1 MATKSDRKSIE
12 GLKNIYFT
20 LRNSLFVYRWIVNF
34 KSTLQWIF
42 LKKKFR
48 KPGAIDITFSKIM
61 GDLDKDGIAFTS
73 LKELF
78 PETNWLE
85 MLQSW
90 IIANETNLSPKNKK
104 KFLLSYF
111 GSGNDYSILDID
123 LSNPFMRFY
132 LDDKILK
139 IVCEYLGYIP
149 QLNYLTVEK
158 TIPLDD
164 VSPVFSQNWHR
175 DPEEKKTMK
184 VFIYVSDV
192 LLVNGPFIY
201 AKKSQPSSKHFT
213 NRVHPQKLPHGS
225 YPSENDVLQTI
236 NSEDIVLAEGKAGT
250 VIFCDTAGLHRGG
263 LAKSGER
270 IMSTAF
276 YPSKKWTEPPLI
288 KKSNLF
294 DSSSLSEFANK
305 IAQ

>member
-1 MATKSDRKSIE
+1 MATKSDRKLIE
-12 GLKNIYFT
+12 GLKIPYFM
-20 LRNSLFVYRWIVNF
+20 LRNSLFVYRWVVNF
-34 KSTLQWIF
+34 RSTLQWIF
-42 LKKKFR
+42 LNKKFKKTR
-48 KPGAIDITFSKIM
+48 AADITVNNIVAN
-61 GDLDKDGIAFTS
+61 LNKDGIAFTS
-73 LKELF
+73 LKELL

-90 IIANETNLSPKNKK
+90 IIANETNLRPKRKK

-111 GSGNDYSILDID
+111 GFDNDDSVLDID

-132 LDDKILK
+132 LHDKVLE
-139 IVCEYLGYIP
+139 IVCEYLGYVP

-158 TIPLDD
+158 TIPVDE

-184 VFIYVSDV
+184 VFIYLSDV
-192 LLVNGPFIY
+192 FLVNGPFIY

-213 NRVHPQKLPHGS
+213 NRVHPQKLPYGS
-225 YPSENDVLQTI
+225 YPNENDVLQKI
-236 NSEDIVLAEGKAGT
+236 NSENIVLAEGKAGT

-276 YPSKKWTEPPLI
+276 YPSKKWTERPLI
-288 KKSNLF
+288 KKSNLYN
-294 DSSSLSEFANK
+294 SSLLSELASK
-305 IAQ
+305 IVQ